1 MRTLQSPMK
10 ISSISVQVK
19 DPDRVNVSVDGKYR
33 FSLGIYQVGE
43 LGLKIGRELSNE
55 ELAGFEQESQF
66 GKLYGRA
73 LEYCL
78 MRPHSAKEI
87 KDYLWRKTRATKYK
101 SRTGEIRDREGVSQ
115 DIADRVYLRL
125 VDRGYIDDEKFTRF
139 WVENRNQTKGTSRKK
154 LTVELRAKGVDA
166 SVIDQALSLT
176 ERSEQDELSKV
187 IIKKSSKYS
196 DERKLIEYL
205 MRQGFRYDDIMD
217 ALNQQS

>member
-1 MRTLQSPMK
+1 MK
-10 ISSISVQVK
+10 ITDISLQAK
-19 DPDRVNVSVDGKYR
+19 NPNRVSVSIDGKYR
-33 FSLGIYQVGE
+33 FSLDLYQVGE

-115 DIADRVYLRL
+115 DIADRVYSRL